1 MGKIYGKLLCFILT
15 IAVITGCSKEV
26 KVSEKKEI
34 CKTEDECTKLG
45 DDMVQKVY
53 KKMES
58 LSQLEELEED
68 VEGLEEGIEKNA
80 EEGTGKKNS
89 VKAAEKKADDDEN
102 YFFLASYYIDEE
114 DIIDP
119 YFEKLD
125 KKRLNK
131 VFVEDQEAKEEIIK
145 QHEDRDYHE
154 TLWGIYR
161 TLIPSKYRE
170 NIKEFDIV
178 TDGYD
183 GIVAHVTPSME
194 NPKDWVLSLDTLDSG
209 VSIDEVMKTLIH
221 ETAHVLTLSDKQIPV
236 DEKYLKAFEAE
247 KDVSSYQNKC
257 KNLFLQEGCAKAD
270 SYLNQFYNSFW
281 KPIEQEWKEKQVEI
295 SEEAQM
301 QFFAEKHD
309 QFVSEYGTTNV
320 AEDIADTFTAFILQD
335 SKKIKEGAEL
345 KYKKIAFFYQF
356 PELVKMRA
364 EVLAGLYE
372 VSQKVKE

>member
-1 MGKIYGKLLCFILT
+1 MRTIYGKLLCFIVT
-15 IAVITGCSKEV
+15 IAVITGCSKEI

-53 KKMES
+53 KEMES
-58 LSQLEELEED
+58 LSELEEIEG
-68 VEGLEEGIEKNA
+68 VEEST
-80 EEGTGKKNS
+80 EEGTDTGKNDNRKEP
-89 VKAAEKKADDDEN
+89 EKKEDDDEN
-102 YFFLASYYIDEE
+102 YFFLAAYYIDEE
-114 DIIDP
+114 GIIDP

-131 VFVEDQEAKEEIIK
+131 VFKDDQEAKEEIIQ
-145 QHEDRDYHE
+145 QHKDQDYHE

-183 GIVAHVTPSME
+183 GIVAHVAPSME
-194 NPKDWVLSLDTLDSG
+194 NPEDWVLSLDTLDSG
-209 VSIDEVMKTLIH
+209 VYIDEVMKTLIH

-236 DEKYLKAFEAE
+236 DEKYIKAFEAE

-257 KNLFLQEGCAKAD
+257 ENLFLQEGCTKTD
-270 SYLNQFYNSFW
+270 SYLNQFYLSFW
-281 KPIEQEWKEKQVEI
+281 KPIEQEWKEKQVET
-295 SEEAQM
+295 SEEAQI
-301 QFFAEKHD
+301 QFFEEKHD

-335 SKKIKEGAEL
+335 SKKVKEGQEL
-345 KYKKIAFFYQF
+345 KYKKVAFFYQY
-356 PELVKMRA
+356 PEFVKMRA
-364 EVLAGLYE
+364 EVLVGLYE
-372 VSQKVKE
+372 ISQKVKE